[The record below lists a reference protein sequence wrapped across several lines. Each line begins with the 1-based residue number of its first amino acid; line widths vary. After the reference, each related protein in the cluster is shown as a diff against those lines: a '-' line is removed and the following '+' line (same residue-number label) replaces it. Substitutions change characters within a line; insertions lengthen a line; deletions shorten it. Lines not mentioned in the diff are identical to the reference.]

1 MSPTAQS
8 FTPRER
14 HAQSDTGVASKA
26 GGQGEFSLAGK
37 VILLTGGAGEVGSYG
52 RDLAADLAAAG
63 ATLVIASRDLAAL
76 QKVAVAER
84 ARGFEVHARALDQ
97 SSESSILAL
106 RDALVAEFGRVDGL
120 VNNAVARPMK
130 STTDPLSHWEASM
143 KTNATGLFAIT
154 RAFGAVMAQRG
165 AGSIVNVGSIQ
176 GMVGPTYSLYEGLKM
191 DALPDYFFHK
201 GGMINLTRFFAAY
214 YGPQGVRVNCV
225 SPGGY
230 RSEKMHPTFV
240 ERYSQATFLRRL
252 AEPGDLGGPVVFLLS
267 EAARYVTGANLP
279 VDGGYTAH

>member
-1 MSPTAQS
+1 MSS
-8 FTPRER
+8 
-14 HAQSDTGVASKA
+14 SDQTFSPPENRVRSEPLAPPKA
-26 GGQGEFSLAGK
+26 VGPGEFSLAGK
-37 VILLTGGAGEVGSYG
+37 VILLTGGAGIYG

-63 ATLVIASRDLAAL
+63 ATLVIASRDVAAL
-76 QKVAVAER
+76 QKVAAAER
-84 ARGFEVHARALDQ
+84 ARGFAVHARALDQ
-97 SSESSILAL
+97 SSESSILQL
-106 RDALVAEFGRVDGL
+106 RDAMVAEFGRIDGL
-120 VNNAVARPMK
+120 VNNAVARPMR
-130 STTDPLSHWEASM
+130 SPADPLSHWEISM

-165 AGSIVNVGSIQ
+165 VGSIVNVGSIQ

-225 SPGGY
+225 SPGGFQT
-230 RSEKMHPTFV
+230 EEMHPTFV
-240 ERYSQATFLRRL
+240 GRYSQATFLRRL
-252 AEPGDLGGPVVFLLS
+252 AEKGDLGGPVVFLLS
-267 EAARYVTGANLP
+267 AAARYVTGVNLP

>member
-1 MSPTAQS
+1 MSPSAQS
-8 FTPRER
+8 FAPREG
-14 HAQSDTGVASKA
+14 HAQSDSSVASKA